1 MSEGDEMILKIFFFI
16 VLQGHKKMWIPAK
29 QKCLEVDVKEPL
41 QELKMT
47 AEVKI
52 ESDALCCFGQVINET
67 VRFI

>member
-1 MSEGDEMILKIFFFI
+1 
-16 VLQGHKKMWIPAK
+16 MWIPAK

-67 VRFI
+67 VGFIQ

>member
-1 MSEGDEMILKIFFFI
+1 
-16 VLQGHKKMWIPAK
+16 MWIPAK

-52 ESDALCCFGQVINET
+52 ESDVLCCFGQVINET
-67 VRFI
+67 VGFI